1 MRFGSALCALSTMV
15 ATAVA
20 SPLDMSL
27 IESRQSSGSASK
39 VPTGINIM
47 KCTVANTIALT
58 FDDGPYIYTEKAIDT
73 LNAAGM
79 KGTFFFNGL
88 NWGNINDYK
97 PTLERMLREKHQIG
111 SHTWNHPYLTQVTK
125 SVARAQMIKVEE
137 HLLKLIGKFP
147 VYMRPPYLDTNAQV
161 LGYLKEL
168 DYRVISR
175 DVETNDW
182 QKNPTAS
189 IAAFISSVN
198 AGNRLVLAH
207 DVHKET
213 VEVLLPAMIKE
224 IQKRGLKAVTVGT
237 CLGDHS
243 NNWYSSV
250 VRKV

>member
-1 MRFGSALCALSTMV
+1 MLTLS
-15 ATAVA
+15 
-20 SPLDMSL
+20 S
-27 IESRQSSGSASK
+27 
-39 VPTGINIM
+39 
-47 KCTVANTIALT
+47 
-58 FDDGPYIYTEKAIDT
+58 
-73 LNAAGM
+73 
-79 KGTFFFNGL
+79 
-88 NWGNINDYK
+88 
-97 PTLERMLREKHQIG
+97 
-111 SHTWNHPYLTQVTK
+111 WNHPYLTQVTK

-147 VYMRPPYLDTNAQV
+147 VYMRPPYLDTNDKV

-224 IQKRGLKAVTVGT
+224 IQKRGLKGE
-237 CLGDHS
+237 
-243 NNWYSSV
+243 SV
-250 VRKV
+250 